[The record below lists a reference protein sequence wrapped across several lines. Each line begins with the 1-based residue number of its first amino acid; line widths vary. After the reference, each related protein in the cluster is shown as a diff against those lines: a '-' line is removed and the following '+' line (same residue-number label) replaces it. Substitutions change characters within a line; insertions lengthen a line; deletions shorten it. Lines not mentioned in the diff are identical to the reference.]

1 MSLMIGRVMKKVLSL
16 ILFTFLLCSSGYSK
30 TEINDIKKSIKED
43 QDGLLKLEGFHPL
56 NAPHAINPVSVSD
69 FSIIGKT
76 SIRFESNDGEC
87 GQEPNWNDCP
97 NDRERAELNYW
108 DETWKKEKWY
118 RFYLFL
124 PKDYNPIAPAK
135 MSLIQWKRLNPS
147 KVLVI
152 FQHMHAGLTFNR
164 NGETFPDSYI
174 VLKSNEELLGNWTE
188 IIFNTNWHPDPK
200 KGFMKVWID
209 RKLKVDF
216 KGQANSKDGK
226 RLNLR
231 YGLYSSYM
239 SYYKNTYNNNT
250 MPQRV
255 AFYDG
260 VKAEKKCR
268 KLLDTK
274 ICKDLVSQTVE
285 EYTYF
290 LHHPDDKELNWETLC
305 PITPA
310 KFETATKIEDFGT
323 LCSPIKPKIA
333 IETTDVF
340 DGRYSFTMSR
350 FNANDGSK
358 RIGKGYIDIN
368 NGIMTVAKEGRKLD
382 TGSTDLFDSFT
393 GQIDKNGNVSS
404 FVKINVLT
412 GKSHL
417 FEVNL
422 IGAKDDQLQGE
433 WDHYFDVILK
443 LGKKE

>member
-1 MSLMIGRVMKKVLSL
+1 MKKILSI
-16 ILFTFLLCSSGYSK
+16 ILFAFLLSSSGYSK

-97 NDRERAELNYW
+97 NDRERTELNYW

-135 MSLIQWKRLNPS
+135 MSLIQWKRLNPL

-164 NGETFPDSYI
+164 NGDTFPDSYI

-239 SYYKNTYNNNT
+239 SYYKNTYKNNT
-250 MPQRV
+250 MPQRI

-368 NGIMTVAKEGRKLD
+368 NGIMTVAKQGRKLD

-433 WDHYFDVILK
+433 WDDYFDVILT

>member
-1 MSLMIGRVMKKVLSL
+1 MMIGVFMKKFLSL
-16 ILFTFLLCSSGYSK
+16 VLFTFFLCTSGYAK
-30 TEINDIKKSIKED
+30 TEISDIKKSIKED
-43 QDGLLKLEGFHPL
+43 RDGLLKLEGFHPL

-124 PKDYNPIAPAK
+124 PKDYNSIAPAK

-404 FVKINVLT
+404 YVKINVLT

>member
-1 MSLMIGRVMKKVLSL
+1 LH
-16 ILFTFLLCSSGYSK
+16 FFYASSGYSK
-30 TEINDIKKSIKED
+30 TEISDIKKSIKED

-124 PKDYNPIAPAK
+124 PKDYNSIAPAK

-422 IGAKDDQLQGE
+422 VGAKDDQLQGRMGSL
-433 WDHYFDVILK
+433 F
-443 LGKKE
+443 

>member
-1 MSLMIGRVMKKVLSL
+1 MKKILSI
-16 ILFTFLLCSSGYSK
+16 ILFAFLLSSSGYSN

-124 PKDYNPIAPAK
+124 PKDYNSIAPAK

-368 NGIMTVAKEGRKLD
+368 NGIMTIAKEGRKLD

-393 GQIDKNGNVSS
+393 GKIDKNGNVSS

-412 GKSHL
+412 
-417 FEVNL
+417 
-422 IGAKDDQLQGE
+422 
-433 WDHYFDVILK
+433 
-443 LGKKE
+443 

>member
-1 MSLMIGRVMKKVLSL
+1 MMIGVFMKKFLSL
-16 ILFTFLLCSSGYSK
+16 VLFTFFLCTSGYAK
-30 TEINDIKKSIKED
+30 TEISEIKKSIKED
-43 QDGLLKLEGFHPL
+43 RDGLLKLEGFHPL

-124 PKDYNPIAPAK
+124 PKDYNSIAPAK

-290 LHHPDDKELNWETLC
+290 LHHPDDKELNWERLC

-310 KFETATKIEDFGT
+310 KFETVTKIEDFGT

-368 NGIMTVAKEGRKLD
+368 NGIMTIAKEGRKLD

>member
-1 MSLMIGRVMKKVLSL
+1 MMIGVFMKKFLSL
-16 ILFTFLLCSSGYSK
+16 ILFTFFLCTSGYAK
-30 TEINDIKKSIKED
+30 TEISEIKKSIKED
-43 QDGLLKLEGFHPL
+43 RDGLLKLEGFHPL

-124 PKDYNPIAPAK
+124 PKDYNSIAPAK

-368 NGIMTVAKEGRKLD
+368 NGIMTVSKEGRKLD

-404 FVKINVLT
+404 YVKINVLT

-422 IGAKDDQLQGE
+422 IGAKDDQLQGK

>member
-1 MSLMIGRVMKKVLSL
+1 MKKFLSI
-16 ILFTFLLCSSGYSK
+16 ILFAFLLSSSGYSK

-124 PKDYNPIAPAK
+124 PKDYNSIAPAK

-422 IGAKDDQLQGE
+422 IGAKDDQLQGK

>member
-1 MSLMIGRVMKKVLSL
+1 MMIGVFMKKFLSL
-16 ILFTFLLCSSGYSK
+16 ILFTFFLCTSGYAK
-30 TEINDIKKSIKED
+30 TEISDIKKSIKED
-43 QDGLLKLEGFHPL
+43 RDGLLKLEGFHPL

-124 PKDYNPIAPAK
+124 PKDYNSIAPAK

-368 NGIMTVAKEGRKLD
+368 NGIMTIAKEGRKLD

>member
-1 MSLMIGRVMKKVLSL
+1 MKKILSI
-16 ILFTFLLCSSGYSK
+16 ILFAFLLSSSGYSN

-124 PKDYNPIAPAK
+124 PKDYNSIAPAK

-422 IGAKDDQLQGE
+422 IGAKDDQLQGK

>member
-1 MSLMIGRVMKKVLSL
+1 MKKIVTVIFIL
-16 ILFTFLLCSSGYSK
+16 IFSTSAFAK
-30 TEINDIKKSIKED
+30 TKFSEVKKALKED
-43 QDGLLKLEGFHPL
+43 GYGKAIPEKFHHL
-56 NAPHAINPVSVSD
+56 NSPKAINPVSVSD
-69 FSIIGKT
+69 FSILGEK

-87 GQEPNWNDCP
+87 GKEPKWNDCT
-97 NDRERAELNYW
+97 NDRERTELYYKKKS
-108 DETWKKEKWY
+108 WKKERWY
-118 RFYLFL
+118 RFYIYL
-124 PKDYNPIAPAK
+124 PKDYNSIAPAK
-135 MSLIQWKRLNPS
+135 MSLIQWKRHKPS
-147 KVLVI
+147 KVLVM

-164 NGETFPDSYI
+164 NGDSFKDSYV

-188 IIFNTNWHPDPK
+188 IIFNTNWHPDPE

-209 RKLKVDF
+209 GKLKVDF
-216 KGQANSKDGK
+216 KGQANSEEGK

-250 MPQRV
+250 MPQRI

-274 ICKDLVSQTVE
+274 ICKDLVSQTIE

-290 LHHPDDKELNWETLC
+290 LHNSDDKELNWKTLC
-305 PITPA
+305 PISPA

-323 LCSPIKPKIA
+323 LCLPITPKLA
-333 IETTDVF
+333 IETSDIF

-382 TGSTDLFDSFT
+382 TGSTDMFDSFT

-404 FVKINVLT
+404 FVNINVLT

-417 FEVNL
+417 FAVNL
-422 IGAKDDQLQGE
+422 VGAKDDQLQGE
-433 WDHYFDVILK
+433 WDDYFDVILK

>member
-1 MSLMIGRVMKKVLSL
+1 MMIGRVMKKFLSI
-16 ILFTFLLCSSGYSK
+16 ILFAFLLSSSGYSK

-124 PKDYNPIAPAK
+124 PKDYNSIAPAK

-404 FVKINVLT
+404 YVKINVLT

-422 IGAKDDQLQGE
+422 IGAKDDQLQGK

>member
-1 MSLMIGRVMKKVLSL
+1 MKKFLSI
-16 ILFTFLLCSSGYSK
+16 ILFAFLLSSSGYSK

-124 PKDYNPIAPAK
+124 PKDYNSIAPAK

-404 FVKINVLT
+404 YVKINVLT

>member
-1 MSLMIGRVMKKVLSL
+1 MKKILSI
-16 ILFTFLLCSSGYSK
+16 ILFAFLLSSSGYSK

-124 PKDYNPIAPAK
+124 PKDYNSIAPAK

-368 NGIMTVAKEGRKLD
+368 NGIMTISKEGRKLD

-404 FVKINVLT
+404 YVKINVLT

-422 IGAKDDQLQGE
+422 IGAKDDQLQGK

>member
-1 MSLMIGRVMKKVLSL
+1 MKKFLSI
-16 ILFTFLLCSSGYSK
+16 ILFAFLLSSSGYSK

-124 PKDYNPIAPAK
+124 PKDYNSIAPAK

-310 KFETATKIEDFGT
+310 KFETATKIEDFAT

>member
-1 MSLMIGRVMKKVLSL
+1 MKKFLSI
-16 ILFTFLLCSSGYSK
+16 ILFAFLLSSSGYSK

-124 PKDYNPIAPAK
+124 PKDYNSIAPAK

-433 WDHYFDVILK
+433 WDHYFDVILT

>member
-1 MSLMIGRVMKKVLSL
+1 MKKFLSI
-16 ILFTFLLCSSGYSK
+16 ILFAFLLSSSGYSK

-124 PKDYNPIAPAK
+124 PKDYNSIAPAK

-239 SYYKNTYNNNT
+239 SYYKKTYNNNT

-422 IGAKDDQLQGE
+422 IGAKDDQLQGK

>member
-1 MSLMIGRVMKKVLSL
+1 MIGRVMKKLLSI
-16 ILFTFLLCSSGYSK
+16 ILFAFLLSSSGYSK

-124 PKDYNPIAPAK
+124 PKDYNSIAPAK

>member
-1 MSLMIGRVMKKVLSL
+1 MKKFLSI
-16 ILFTFLLCSSGYSK
+16 ILFAFLLSSSGYSK
-30 TEINDIKKSIKED
+30 TDINDIKKSIKED

-124 PKDYNPIAPAK
+124 PKDYNSIAPAK

-368 NGIMTVAKEGRKLD
+368 NGIMTVAKQGRKLD

>member
-1 MSLMIGRVMKKVLSL
+1 
-16 ILFTFLLCSSGYSK
+16 
-30 TEINDIKKSIKED
+30 
-43 QDGLLKLEGFHPL
+43 
-56 NAPHAINPVSVSD
+56 
-69 FSIIGKT
+69 
-76 SIRFESNDGEC
+76 
-87 GQEPNWNDCP
+87 
-97 NDRERAELNYW
+97 
-108 DETWKKEKWY
+108 
-118 RFYLFL
+118 
-124 PKDYNPIAPAK
+124 

-200 KGFMKVWID
+200 KGFMKVLID

-305 PITPA
+305 HITPA

-382 TGSTDLFDSFT
+382 TGSTDLFESFT

-404 FVKINVLT
+404 YVKINVLT

-422 IGAKDDQLQGE
+422 IGAKDDQLQGK

>member
-1 MSLMIGRVMKKVLSL
+1 MMIGRVMKKFLSI
-16 ILFTFLLCSSGYSK
+16 ILFAFLLSSSGYSK

-124 PKDYNPIAPAK
+124 PKDYNSIAPAK

-368 NGIMTVAKEGRKLD
+368 NGIMTVSKEGRKLD

-404 FVKINVLT
+404 YVKINVLT

-422 IGAKDDQLQGE
+422 IGAKDDQLQGK

>member
-1 MSLMIGRVMKKVLSL
+1 MIGRVMKKFLSI
-16 ILFTFLLCSSGYSK
+16 ILFAFLLSSSGYSK

-124 PKDYNPIAPAK
+124 PKDYNSIAPAK

-368 NGIMTVAKEGRKLD
+368 NGIMTISKEGRKLD

-404 FVKINVLT
+404 YVKINVLT

-422 IGAKDDQLQGE
+422 IGAKDDQLQGK

>member
-1 MSLMIGRVMKKVLSL
+1 MKKFLSI
-16 ILFTFLLCSSGYSK
+16 ILFAFLLSSSGYSK

-124 PKDYNPIAPAK
+124 PKDYNSIAPAK

-305 PITPA
+305 TITPA

>member
-1 MSLMIGRVMKKVLSL
+1 MKKFLSI
-16 ILFTFLLCSSGYSK
+16 ILFAFLLSSSGYSK

-124 PKDYNPIAPAK
+124 PKDYNSIAPAK

-239 SYYKNTYNNNT
+239 SYYKKTYNNNT

>member
-1 MSLMIGRVMKKVLSL
+1 MKKFLSI
-16 ILFTFLLCSSGYSK
+16 ILFAFLLSSSGYSK

-124 PKDYNPIAPAK
+124 PKDYNSIAPAK

-393 GQIDKNGNVSS
+393 GHIDKNGNVSS

-422 IGAKDDQLQGE
+422 VGAKDGQLQGE

>member
-1 MSLMIGRVMKKVLSL
+1 MKKILSI
-16 ILFTFLLCSSGYSK
+16 ILFAFILSSSGYSK

-124 PKDYNPIAPAK
+124 PKDYNSIAPAK

-393 GQIDKNGNVSS
+393 GHIDKNGNVSS

-422 IGAKDDQLQGE
+422 VGAKDGQLQGE

>member
-1 MSLMIGRVMKKVLSL
+1 MKKFLSI
-16 ILFTFLLCSSGYSK
+16 ILFAFLLSSSGYSK

-124 PKDYNPIAPAK
+124 PKDYNSIAPAK

>member
-1 MSLMIGRVMKKVLSL
+1 MKKFLSI
-16 ILFTFLLCSSGYSK
+16 ILFAFLLSSSGYSK

-124 PKDYNPIAPAK
+124 PKDYNSIAPAK

-368 NGIMTVAKEGRKLD
+368 NGIMTVSKEGRKLD
-382 TGSTDLFDSFT
+382 TGSKDLFDSFT

-422 IGAKDDQLQGE
+422 IGAKDDQLQGK